1 MDGRTKIFFG
11 WIFQYYTR
19 TNLSYVLDPNE
30 AFSDELEH
38 EAELCKKR
46 RFQYLSLH
54 KERRD
59 MRHLAEKNVK
69 YRFGRSRSALAH
81 QTWFFSN
88 LYNPN
93 RFPNATYDTLRPS
106 DALPKI

>member
-38 EAELCKKR
+38 EPELCKNAV
-46 RFQYLSLH
+46 FSQY
-54 KERRD
+54 K
-59 MRHLAEKNVK
+59 
-69 YRFGRSRSALAH
+69 
-81 QTWFFSN
+81 
-88 LYNPN
+88 
-93 RFPNATYDTLRPS
+93 
-106 DALPKI
+106 ALPI